1 MLIRNIAIFG
11 FSEAEPGGRLYQ
23 DAYKVSRLL
32 AEAGYTIVNGGG
44 PGVMRASTEGAK
56 AGGGKTIGVCF
67 SPVGM
72 TNFEGR
78 DPNNLVDQ
86 ELVVPNYVERTLKLL
101 ELGDC
106 YIIFAGGTGT
116 ISELGMAWGL
126 ARLYFGHHKPLILYG
141 SLWYPILEAIAANLP
156 LRQQELEVYRI
167 IVDSKQ
173 VLSTIREF
181 EAKM

>member
-1 MLIRNIAIFG
+1 
-11 FSEAEPGGRLYQ
+11 
-23 DAYKVSRLL
+23 
-32 AEAGYTIVNGGG
+32 
-44 PGVMRASTEGAK
+44 
-56 AGGGKTIGVCF
+56 
-67 SPVGM
+67 
-72 TNFEGR
+72 
-78 DPNNLVDQ
+78 
-86 ELVVPNYVERTLKLL
+86 
-101 ELGDC
+101 LGDC